1 MEKLHKSTRD
11 LTIIDVLYD
20 RDIRNYCIYEVWV
33 LCMVINFLGTEIG
46 FIERPEL
53 DPKTAFIIL
62 GIWLLVVVPFIGNL
76 YMKYVVGVKD

>member
-20 RDIRNYCIYEVWV
+20 RDIRDYCIYEVCG
-33 LCMVINFLGTEIG
+33 LCMVINFLGTEFG

-53 DPKTAFIIL
+53 DPKTTVIIF
-62 GIWLLVVVPFIGNL
+62 GIWAVVTLTFMGHL
-76 YMKYVVGVKD
+76 YLKYVVGVND

>member
-1 MEKLHKSTRD
+1 MEKLHKATRD

-33 LCMVINFLGTEIG
+33 LCMVINFVGTEFG

-53 DPKTAFIIL
+53 DPKTAIIL
-62 GIWLLVVVPFIGNL
+62 FGVLVLIVGSYMVNL